1 MNVFNTYLQP
11 IIEGKKQY
19 VIPLFQRPYV
29 WGKLK
34 WETLLEDLLSLKD
47 SSYPHF
53 IGAFVTMHL
62 ENTKEGVQKILLID
76 GQQRLITIFIM
87 LAVLRDNVQQDEIA
101 AELRDLLINTHR
113 LRETSDA
120 LKILPTT
127 LHNDRECFMSIMQ
140 NQNQANINKSQI
152 RNCYDFFQKH
162 LSLKDASDIETLK
175 RLIMNH
181 LTLVNISLDKGEDPY
196 KIFESLNAKGEDL
209 LPVDLIRNYF
219 FMQIGGDRDK
229 QEEIYDDMWKPMEE
243 RLSGNDLSEYIRH
256 FLMKDGAVINKKDV
270 YFALKKR
277 LENKNPKEVIESLK
291 ELSTYSV
298 YYEKLLKPEKEAEK
312 SIQERLLRLND
323 IEVTVAYP
331 FLLNIYKD
339 YESKSISKD
348 NFAEIHDIVENFLI
362 RRFICNIQTHGLNK
376 IFPYLYE
383 KSKEKL
389 IEGIKKELSSSPQ
402 KYPKDSDFKQAFK
415 EAKLY
420 VKSGEA
426 KKKGRVILERL
437 ELYQNKEPV
446 NLRKQNP
453 DGKPSITI
461 EHIMPQTLTDWWK
474 EHLGDDWESTYKEYL
489 NNIGNLTLS
498 GVNSENSNHS
508 FPEKKKNFQESNL
521 KLNKWIIKENEWNE
535 KTIQKRARD
544 LAEMALDVWKYF
556 GSEPDDK
563 RYSPE
568 TVKGTKPISV
578 VIKGNSYPVS
588 SWRDVMIKTT
598 EFIIAN
604 NPKTFDKII
613 ENHPQFL
620 SWNAQAFTRNHCLSN
635 DMYLQINW
643 SSSAIVRFCIDI
655 MKESGFSKEDWHVE
669 S

>member
-1 MNVFNTYLQP
+1 
-11 IIEGKKQY
+11 
-19 VIPLFQRPYV
+19 
-29 WGKLK
+29 
-34 WETLLEDLLSLKD
+34 
-47 SSYPHF
+47 
-53 IGAFVTMHL
+53 
-62 ENTKEGVQKILLID
+62 
-76 GQQRLITIFIM
+76 
-87 LAVLRDNVQQDEIA
+87 
-101 AELRDLLINTHR
+101 
-113 LRETSDA
+113 
-120 LKILPTT
+120 
-127 LHNDRECFMSIMQ
+127 
-140 NQNQANINKSQI
+140 
-152 RNCYDFFQKH
+152 
-162 LSLKDASDIETLK
+162 
-175 RLIMNH
+175 
-181 LTLVNISLDKGEDPY
+181 
-196 KIFESLNAKGEDL
+196 
-209 LPVDLIRNYF
+209 
-219 FMQIGGDRDK
+219 
-229 QEEIYDDMWKPMEE
+229 
-243 RLSGNDLSEYIRH
+243 
-256 FLMKDGAVINKKDV
+256 MKNGTVINKKDV

-277 LENKNPKEVIESLK
+277 LEKKESKDVIESLG
-291 ELSTYSV
+291 ELSAYSV
-298 YYEKLLKPEKEAEK
+298 YYEKLLNPDKESVK

-348 NFAEIHDIVENFLI
+348 DFAEILDIVENFLI

-461 EHIMPQTLTDWWK
+461 EHIMPQTPTDWWK
-474 EHLGDDWESTYKEYL
+474 EHLGDDWESIYKEYL

-508 FPEKKKNFQESNL
+508 FPEKKKNFEKSSNL
-521 KLNKWIIKENEWNE
+521 KLNKWLIKVNEWNE
-535 KTIQKRARD
+535 KTIQKRAEH
-544 LAEMALDVWKYF
+544 LAEMALEIWKYF

-588 SWRDVMIKTT
+588 SWRDVMVRTA
-598 EFIIAN
+598 EFIITDN
-604 NPKTFDKII
+604 QKTFDKII
-613 ENHPQFL
+613 EAYPRYI
-620 SWNAQAFTRNHCLSN
+620 SRNATAFPRNHCLSN
-635 DMYLQINW
+635 GVYLQINW
-643 SSSAIVRFCIDI
+643 SSPAIVRFCIDI
-655 MKESGFSKEDWHVE
+655 MKESGFSKEDWSVN